1 MWNVNERTQARR
13 DIWKR
18 GIFSLNTQPTQ
29 WIAHCDTE
37 KLGILIDWISSSA
50 STEVHMQLEEEK
62 LQTSRR
68 GWWIFQRIHLFKNTI
83 LMAYLSL

>member
-1 MWNVNERTQARR
+1 
-13 DIWKR
+13 
-18 GIFSLNTQPTQ
+18 
-29 WIAHCDTE
+29 
-37 KLGILIDWISSSA
+37 
-50 STEVHMQLEEEK
+50 MQLEEEK